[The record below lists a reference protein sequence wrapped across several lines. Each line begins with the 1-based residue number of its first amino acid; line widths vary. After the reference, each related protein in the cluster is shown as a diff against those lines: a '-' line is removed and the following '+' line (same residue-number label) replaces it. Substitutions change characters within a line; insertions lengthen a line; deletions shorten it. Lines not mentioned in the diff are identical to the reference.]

1 MKARVHSY
9 RGEAAK
15 AAVAIAIA
23 VGTPEQLKPEPRAFT
38 VLGIDPGTA
47 NLGLAVVDFS
57 GSKTRV
63 THRQV
68 VKAGGLEVD
77 DQMRMLARSLLN
89 AEANWHPDLIV
100 YEDQAGVEAGMQRA
114 GTGSNFSSR
123 RVHEVVGMIRM
134 LCVDHARALMAIHP
148 ATLKVAV
155 LGKGGGRAKKERVQE
170 AVRVLLGVRDCS
182 SHEAD
187 ALALCIAGRRRY
199 LLEMSSNNE

>member
-1 MKARVHSY
+1 MRVYPS
-9 RGEAAK
+9 GQAAIR
-15 AAVAIAIA
+15 VE

-57 GSKTRV
+57 GNKTRV
-63 THRQV
+63 IRRQV
-68 VKAGGLEVD
+68 VKAGGLEPD
-77 DQMRMLARSLLN
+77 EQMRLLASALI
-89 AEANWHPDLIV
+89 AMEHAWHPDLIV

-123 RVHEVVGMIRM
+123 RVHEVVGMVRM
-134 LCVDHARALMAIHP
+134 LAFDHARALMAIHP

-170 AVRVLLGVRDCS
+170 AVRVLLGVRECS

-199 LLEMSSNNE
+199 LVEMQSRGS

>member
-1 MKARVHSY
+1 MKAQRVSY
-9 RGEAAK
+9 RVE
-15 AAVAIAIA
+15 

-63 THRQV
+63 EHRQRFD
-68 VKAGGLEVD
+68 AGGLEED
-77 DQMRMLARSLLN
+77 EQMRLVARALLTTW
-89 AEANWHPDLIV
+89 ANWHPDLIV
-100 YEDQAGVEAGMQRA
+100 YERQAQVEIGAQAKGF
-114 GTGSNFSSR
+114 SNMHSR

-134 LCVDHARALMAIHP
+134 LAIDHSTALMAIAP
-148 ATLKVAV
+148 QTAKVAV
-155 LGKGGGRAKKERVQE
+155 LGKGGGRAKKDRVQE

-187 ALALCIAGRRRY
+187 ALALCVAGRRRY
-199 LLEMSSNNE
+199 LVEMQSR